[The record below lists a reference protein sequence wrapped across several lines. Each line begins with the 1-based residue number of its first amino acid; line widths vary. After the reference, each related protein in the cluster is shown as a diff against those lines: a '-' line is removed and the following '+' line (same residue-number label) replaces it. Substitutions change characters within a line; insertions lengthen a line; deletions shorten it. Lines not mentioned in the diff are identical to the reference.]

1 MLASSSS
8 SFLCFCRNLNTMSRG
23 CCFARHGSKLAP
35 QRHTRNSKLLLCW
48 SGAGGP
54 PIQGSNT
61 KSCISKNSIVSP
73 RLAPLYLV
81 HV

>member
-35 QRHTRNSKLLLCW
+35 QRHTRNSKLLCW
-48 SGAGGP
+48 SEAGGP
-54 PIQGSNT
+54 PHMGSKI
-61 KSCISKNSIVSP
+61 KSCIQQDFNS
-73 RLAPLYLV
+73 
-81 HV
+81 